1 MTLDVLTEPPKAPTC
16 RVELSREI
24 ARSVV
29 LVRGSR
35 GSAGS
40 GVIWDRPGLIL
51 TNHHVV
57 HAAQAEIVTPDGRR
71 LLGKVVRRAPELD
84 LAALEVEADLAPRAR
99 IADSDTLRV
108 GDLVLAVGNPMGE
121 RNAPSLG
128 IVSAHPDDVLRLSI
142 TLRPGNSGGALVNA
156 RGEVV
161 GIPHLVAGSGLAM
174 AVSTRTVGRFL
185 AGNVDERAALQWLLA
200 ELADP
205 LLTSAVVGIGR
216 ATGTTDSRRS
226 PSLSPPARHAPARA
240 RGRPRR

>member
-1 MTLDVLTEPPKAPTC
+1 MVLDVVARATAASDALA
-16 RVELSREI
+16 ELSREV

-40 GVIWDRPGLIL
+40 GVIWDTPGMVI

-57 HAAQAEIVTPDGRR
+57 LGQQAEVVLADGRR
-71 LLGKVVRRAPELD
+71 VWGRVVRRAPGLD
-84 LAALEVEADLAPRAR
+84 LAALALDLDLEPRIR
-99 IADSDTLRV
+99 VGDSDAMRV

-128 IVSAHPDDVLRLSI
+128 IVSGAPDDVLRLSI

-161 GIPHLVAGSGLAM
+161 GLPHLVAGSGLAM
-174 AVSTRTVGRFL
+174 AVASRTVARFL
-185 AGNVDERAALQWLLA
+185 AGR
-200 ELADP
+200 
-205 LLTSAVVGIGR
+205 VVEHEG
-216 ATGTTDSRRS
+216 D
-226 PSLSPPARHAPARA
+226 LFWV
-240 RGRPRR
+240 